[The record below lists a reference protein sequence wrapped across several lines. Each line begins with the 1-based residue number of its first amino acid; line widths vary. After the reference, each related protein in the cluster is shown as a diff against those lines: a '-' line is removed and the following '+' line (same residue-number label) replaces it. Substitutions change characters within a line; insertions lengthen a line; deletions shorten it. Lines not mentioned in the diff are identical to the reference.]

1 MSADLL
7 FNLIGHKEGHGEQAK
22 TQKIRQTHE
31 VRIHWCCYQWSRQSP
46 RMGEPDRRGRTTT
59 ANTYSSGRQGSPS
72 RQGSPLRCGS
82 SPAQEESLCPPVVLA
97 RPVIGGNCS
106 SRRDSGCRKTV
117 FRSRS
122 AQRSIRCH
130 STRQRRSPGPGSVG
144 QSAAHP
150 VATVT
155 INATTTAPVWT
166 DDATISE
173 VERAIHTW
181 INIERTI
188 PRDGSFLRWDDDL
201 AAVARA
207 HSEDMATRN
216 YLDHDTPEG
225 LDPTDRLHAAG
236 LSCRKGNSYGIAE
249 NIAIETSLDT
259 MDEAAFESV
268 KGWVGSPGH
277 KRNLLNDEYDKT
289 GVGAALGT
297 WQGRKALYLTQVFC

>member
-1 MSADLL
+1 MVSKRRHRRSGKPTRYASTGAATSGHANPHGWG
-7 FNLIGHKEGHGEQAK
+7 NLTAEDVQPL
-22 TQKIRQTHE
+22 QTHT
-31 VRIHWCCYQWSRQSP
+31 
-46 RMGEPDRRGRTTT
+46 RRGVRGRRPGRGRR
-59 ANTYSSGRQGSPS
+59 SGVVRH
-72 RQGSPLRCGS
+72 RRRR
-82 SPAQEESLCPPVVLA
+82 SLFA
-97 RPVIGGNCS
+97 RPLFWLVLLLAAIAAVGVIWVQENGLPVPLS
-106 SRRDSGCRKTV
+106 TAFDSV
-117 FRSRS
+117 SFDS
-122 AQRSIRCH
+122 AAAEPRPGIR
-130 STRQRRSPGPGSVG
+130 G